1 MLNIYISQ
9 NYTTKVKT
17 IANLI
22 INIIKLIFNFRQ
34 KNSRK
39 IIHSLDIINRKIK
52 INAPLKQIFKM

>member
-22 INIIKLIFNFRQ
+22 NNIIKLIFNFRQ